1 MYEGVKTW
9 NPFVGCRFGCVYCK
23 PSFQRQA
30 KRQKRRCELCYR
42 YEPHFHPERLNK
54 VPKAKVVFACAYG
67 DIAFAKVEWLEQI
80 LETIEKHDD
89 KTFYLQTKDPRV
101 FEALNDICG
110 FPKNVLLGITL
121 ETNLDEFNTP
131 SRFKKYEEISKAPK
145 PEDRWITPNLIDY
158 VTIEPIL
165 DFDLETFVY
174 WIRCL
179 SPKFV
184 YIGYDNHNCKLPEP
198 RGEKTLSLIRE
209 LSKFTEVRLKTIRP
223 AWYENNGNTVFK
235 RLSDFSSSSRHPSVQ
250 EEEGEEKGG
259 VES

>member
-1 MYEGVKTW
+1 
-9 NPFVGCRFGCVYCK
+9 
-23 PSFQRQA
+23 
-30 KRQKRRCELCYR
+30 L
-42 YEPHFHPERLNK
+42 
-54 VPKAKVVFACAYG
+54 
-67 DIAFAKVEWLEQI
+67 EWIEQI
-80 LETIEKHDD
+80 FNVIERRED
-89 KTFYLQTKDPRV
+89 KTFYLQTKDPQV

-121 ETNLDEFNTP
+121 ETNLDEFDTP

-165 DFDLETFVY
+165 DFDDELIR

-198 RGEKTLSLIRE
+198 RGEKTLYLIRE

-223 AWYENNGNTVFK
+223 AWWENNGNTVFK
-235 RLSDFSSSSRHPSVQ
+235 RLSDFSSSSRHQVREGGMREM
-250 EEEGEEKGG
+250 EELVLYGIKVEKAYRYVPWGEIEIVGRHVKTGR
-259 VES
+259 VESMSFSDPATRWQVEKELKKAGIEIELINLNSV